1 MNKIKILHLSRCEYC
16 YNATTFIDKKYI
28 NVVSRNKNHYIFS
41 IRNNFDINNLEKNVY
56 VQGNR
61 WYYYNPSTKGL
72 MSICAI
78 YGYIYKHSIEVKIND
93 NNIDVEIKD
102 FKDLQIII

>member
-1 MNKIKILHLSRCEYC
+1 MSCGCLVITSDLGALKETMNGLNEYV
-16 YNATTFIDKKYI
+16 DI
-28 NVVSRNKNHYIFS
+28 NIY
-41 IRNNFDINNLEKNVY
+41 NFDINNLEKNVY